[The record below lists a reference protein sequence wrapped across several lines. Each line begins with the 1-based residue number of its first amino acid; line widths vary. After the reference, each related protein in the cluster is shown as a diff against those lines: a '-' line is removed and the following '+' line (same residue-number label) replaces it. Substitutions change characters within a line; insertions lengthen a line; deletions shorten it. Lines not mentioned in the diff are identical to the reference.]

1 MSYFE
6 KNTINFL
13 QNLKENNDKVWF
25 KENENDYRRF
35 VLEPLQDLV
44 VDLSDTILN
53 IDDEIETNPA
63 IGKTISRIYRDI
75 RFSKD
80 KSPFRSNMW
89 ITFKRPIKDW
99 QDYPGF
105 FFEIAPDHYCYGM
118 GFYNAAIKTMD
129 IFRKKI
135 QLFPEGFRKVISFLN
150 NDKSGF
156 TVGGDSYK
164 RILND
169 TIPDDLKSWYQ
180 KKSFYVIKNI
190 EINERLFSD
199 DLLKSL
205 STDFKMLKP
214 LYRYMLSIK
223 KEG

>member
-1 MSYFE
+1 MSYFD
-6 KNTINFL
+6 KKTINFL

-25 KENENDYRRF
+25 KENENDYRGF

-44 VDLSDTILN
+44 EDLSDTMLD

-118 GFYNAAIKTMD
+118 GFYNASIKTMD

-135 QLFPEGFRKVISFLN
+135 QLFPDGFRKVISFLN
-150 NDKSGF
+150 NEKSDF
-156 TVGGDSYK
+156 IVGGESYK
-164 RILND
+164 KILNA
-169 TIPDDLKSWYQ
+169 TIPDDLQSWYQ
-180 KKSFYVIKNI
+180 KKSFYIIRNC
-190 EINERLFSD
+190 EIDDRLFSD
-199 DLLKSL
+199 DFLNTL
-205 STDFKMLKP
+205 SNDLIMLKP
-214 LYRYMLSIK
+214 LYKYMLAI

>member
-1 MSYFE
+1 MSYFD
-6 KNTINFL
+6 KKTINFL

-25 KENENDYRRF
+25 KENENDYRGF

-44 VDLSDTILN
+44 EDLSDTMLD

-118 GFYNAAIKTMD
+118 GFYNASIKTM
-129 IFRKKI
+129 
-135 QLFPEGFRKVISFLN
+135 
-150 NDKSGF
+150 
-156 TVGGDSYK
+156 
-164 RILND
+164 
-169 TIPDDLKSWYQ
+169 
-180 KKSFYVIKNI
+180 
-190 EINERLFSD
+190 
-199 DLLKSL
+199 
-205 STDFKMLKP
+205 
-214 LYRYMLSIK
+214 
-223 KEG
+223 